1 MKTCDKCGGKGRIEK
16 IQRTMLGNFKS
27 VEECDKCKGKGQI
40 PETKCKKC
48 GGTGLER
55 ENVVKKIKIPVGIHD
70 GQRLRIHG
78 MGDASAEGGIDGDLY
93 IFFHVKEHDFFVRD
107 GENIICEVPI
117 TYAKAA
123 LGGEVEIPTLNGK
136 KAIKIPAGTQ
146 NGKIFKLRGEGINN
160 PRAYGAGDQLVK
172 IVIEVPTNL
181 NDTQI
186 ELLKKF
192 DESLKDKNYKM
203 NKSFLDRLK
212 DLFK

>member
-1 MKTCDKCGGKGRIEK
+1 M
-16 IQRTMLGNFKS
+16 
-27 VEECDKCKGKGQI
+27 V
-40 PETKCKKC
+40 
-48 GGTGLER
+48 
-55 ENVVKKIKIPVGIHD
+55 
-70 GQRLRIHG
+70 
-78 MGDASAEGGIDGDLY
+78 
-93 IFFHVKEHDFFVRD
+93 
-107 GENIICEVPI
+107 
-117 TYAKAA
+117 
-123 LGGEVEIPTLNGK
+123 

-160 PRAYGAGDQLVK
+160 PRAYGAADQLVK